1 MRLGR
6 QTPRGRQSMRSP
18 GGDAALRGPG
28 KAWLGWM
35 RAGCAV
41 LAAGLVFAAC
51 TVSTVPIP
59 HQSAS
64 AKPKTLVALGDSI
77 TFGWRLPG
85 ATSGHPSPDAFPY
98 AVGRRLGYRVED
110 LAVPGATSQDLL
122 RQLNSAKLKTA
133 LRQANVVLIDIGSND
148 LLHTANNVLTN
159 ALSGRR
165 LPGGSDAAQFSAALS
180 AYARTLPQIVARV
193 QAQTD
198 APIVLIDLY
207 DPFPDGTILH
217 DIAEPLLAAGNQTVL
232 HTAAQTHCLVAS
244 AYEQFNHR
252 QAQYVR
258 LQEDDVHPSVRGQKA
273 LADAVLTTLDS
284 PLWHQPMYYALAP
297 KGAIVRSQSVMG
309 SNGISWLHGDQADLV
324 IGKSGSWLEVVTP
337 EGQTGFVEQKSVRL
351 LLRPWNNDS
360 FATFRTPVTPVRL
373 QVEHGRGGVREVAGF
388 AWSGWI
394 YAPLSDLARAAGETV
409 TWDEANREAD
419 VTTPEV
425 AAWDLSQDAAQAK
438 AAAAGAIA
446 VGIPG
451 AAESKPAAAKPR
463 LILPSSHAYTAEQRT
478 VTVRTRGILVKIDGE
493 DTNLRAQ
500 PLVIGGRIYVPAPAF
515 WQALGLPLSGAT
527 TPPAEPAVVPSY
539 IQPFPG

>member
-1 MRLGR
+1 MRFSR
-6 QTPRGRQSMRSP
+6 RTPRGRQSMRRP
-18 GGDAALRGPG
+18 GGDATLRGP
-28 KAWLGWM
+28 ARTWMGWA

-41 LAAGLVFAAC
+41 LAAGAVFAAC
-51 TVSTVPIP
+51 MVSTVPIP
-59 HQSAS
+59 RQLAS

-77 TFGWRLPG
+77 PFGWQLPD
-85 ATSGHPSPDAFPY
+85 ASSGHPSPDAFPY
-98 AVGRRLGYRVED
+98 MVGRRLGYRVQD

-122 RQLNSAKLKTA
+122 RQLNSAKLKAA
-133 LRQANVVLIDIGSND
+133 LRQANVVLIDVGSND
-148 LLHTANNVLTN
+148 LLHAANDVLTN

-165 LPGGSDAAQFSAALS
+165 LPGRSDAALFSAALA
-180 AYARTLPQIVARV
+180 AYARTLPQVVARV

-207 DPFPDGTILH
+207 NPFPDGTILH

-232 HTAAQTHCLVAS
+232 NTAAQTHCLVAS

-252 QAQYVR
+252 QAEYVR
-258 LQEDDVHPSVRGQKA
+258 LQEDDMHPNARGQKA

-297 KGAIVRSQSVMG
+297 KGAIVRSQSVIG
-309 SNGISWLHGDQADLV
+309 SNGISWLHGDQADVV

-337 EGQTGFVEQKSVRL
+337 EGKTGFVEQKSVRL

-373 QVEHGRGGVREVAGF
+373 QIEHGRGGISEVSGF

-394 YAPLSDLARAAGETV
+394 YAPVADLARAAGETM
-409 TWDEANREAD
+409 TWDETNREAD

-425 AAWDLSQDAAQAK
+425 AAWDLSQDPAKAQA
-438 AAAAGAIA
+438 AAEDAIA
-446 VGIPG
+446 AGIPG
-451 AAESKPAAAKPR
+451 AAGSKPAAARPR
-463 LILPSSHAYTAEQRT
+463 LILPSVHAYTAKQRT

-515 WQALGLPLSGAT
+515 WQALGLPLRGAT

-539 IQPFPG
+539 IRPFPG